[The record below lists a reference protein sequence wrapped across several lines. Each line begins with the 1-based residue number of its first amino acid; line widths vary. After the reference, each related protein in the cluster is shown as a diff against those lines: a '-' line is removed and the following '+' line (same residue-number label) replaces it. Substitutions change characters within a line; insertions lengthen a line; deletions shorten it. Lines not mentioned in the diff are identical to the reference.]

1 MPKNKEIKSILII
14 GSGPIVIGQACE
26 FDYSGSQAAKALK
39 KEGFRVILVNSNPAT
54 IMTDPEMAHATYIEP
69 LTHDYLK
76 KIIEI
81 EKPDAVLPT
90 LGGQTALNLSI
101 ELEKSGVLKENNV
114 ELLGASANAIEIAE
128 NRWKFK
134 EAMDGVGIKTLKA
147 TYAKSFDEGINASK
161 EIGFPLMLR
170 PSFILGGGGT
180 SVVNNEEDFK
190 SKLSDAFNA
199 SPTQEVLIEES
210 IYGWKEF
217 ELEVMRD
224 SDGNGVIVCGIENFD
239 PMGVHTGD
247 SITVAPIQTLSDK
260 EYQTMRDEALLCL
273 DTIGIATGG
282 SNVQFAINP
291 ENGDR
296 RIIEMNPR
304 VSRSSALASK
314 ATGFP
319 IAKFAALLAVGYN
332 LTELENDITGTTPA
346 SFEPVQDYVVVK
358 IPRFD
363 FPKFPSTDDI
373 LGTSMQSV
381 GEDKE
386 YQTMRD
392 EALLCLDTIGIAT
405 GGSNVQF
412 AINPENGDRR
422 IIEMNPRVSR
432 SSALASKAT
441 GFPIAKFAALLAVG
455 YNLTELEND
464 ITGTTPASF
473 EPVQDYVVVKI
484 PRFDFP
490 KFPSTD
496 DILGT
501 SMQSVGEVMSIAS
514 TFTESLTKAIRSLEI
529 GKSGIRN
536 IDNRF
541 IGMPKEILQD
551 EIRTPRPRRI
561 FAILEAIRRNWPLE
575 DIAKISSVDIWF
587 LQEIE
592 KSFNVNPENTPSSVL
607 KMLGWTEEDL
617 DNKESKNELESNRV
631 YKLVDTCSAEFES
644 KTPYLYSTN
653 GVSNDDT
660 TTNKKKVVV
669 IGSGPNRIG
678 QGIEFDYCCVHG
690 ISSLK
695 ENGFEAI
702 MINSNPET
710 VSTDYDTADKLYF
723 EPLTWREVKSVLNR
737 EQPDSVII
745 QLGGQTPLKLAKN
758 ISKEGFNIAGSSLD
772 VIDKTEDRD
781 LFQKLCLDQ
790 NIRQPES
797 KIAKNENELVEAVKE
812 IGFPVLLRPSY
823 VLGGRAMRVVQ
834 TDEELEN
841 YLDILASADEDG
853 NPFKS
858 GPLLVDQFLTE
869 TIEIDVDLISDGK
882 EVYIAGI
889 LEHLEPAGVHSGDST
904 AVIPPYSVSE
914 EMLKE
919 IEEKSKKLAL
929 GLNVKGLLNIQ
940 FAIKDEELFILEAN
954 PRASRTMPF
963 VAKVTGNQ
971 IIKAGT
977 LLMLGYSIDEVRNK
991 TKYLSSSSNKVA
1003 IKKAIF
1009 PWSRFPAE
1017 DTMLGPEMKATGE
1030 VLGVGKEFGTALNK
1044 AYAAAGVEINNK
1056 EKGIFVT
1063 LSDSEKPN
1071 FIKTVNKY
1079 LELGF
1084 TLYSTEG
1091 TGKFLKTNGIDSVI
1105 VGKADDLGQTSL
1117 TIIEDKLVSLV
1128 INTPTYANEL
1138 SDGWKIRRLSHET
1151 GVAVVSSVREADA
1164 FIEAFLNQNLVLD
1177 DLEVIQDVS

>member
-1 MPKNKEIKSILII
+1 MPANKEIKSILII

-39 KEGFRVILVNSNPAT
+39 NEGYRVILVNSNPAT
-54 IMTDPEMAHATYIEP
+54 IMTDPGMADATYIEP
-69 LTHDYLK
+69 LTANFVER
-76 KIIEI
+76 IIEK

-90 LGGQTALNLSI
+90 LGGQTALNLSM
-101 ELEKSGVLKENNV
+101 ELSEKGIFDKNNV
-114 ELLGASANAIEIAE
+114 QLLGASADAIEIAE

-134 EAMDGVGIKTLKA
+134 EAMEEVGIKTLTA
-147 TYAKSFDEGINASK
+147 TYAKSFEEGLEASK
-161 EIGFPLMLR
+161 KMGYPLMLR

-180 SVVNNEEDFK
+180 GVVNNEEELNK
-190 SKLSDAFNA
+190 KLKDAFTA

-210 IYGWKEF
+210 VYGWKEF

-260 EYQTMRDEALLCL
+260 EYQIMRDEALLCL

-282 SNVQFAINP
+282 SNVQFAVNP

-332 LTELENDITGTTPA
+332 LTEL
-346 SFEPVQDYVVVK
+346 K
-358 IPRFD
+358 
-363 FPKFPSTDDI
+363 
-373 LGTSMQSV
+373 
-381 GEDKE
+381 
-386 YQTMRD
+386 
-392 EALLCLDTIGIAT
+392 
-405 GGSNVQF
+405 
-412 AINPENGDRR
+412 
-422 IIEMNPRVSR
+422 
-432 SSALASKAT
+432 
-441 GFPIAKFAALLAVG
+441 
-455 YNLTELEND
+455 ND

-529 GKSGIRN
+529 GKTGIRN

-541 IGMPKEILQD
+541 ISLDKHQLQEEISV
-551 EIRTPRPRRI
+551 PRPRRI
-561 FAILEAIRRNWPLE
+561 FAIFEAIRRNWPIE
-575 DIAKISSVDIWF
+575 DIAELSKIDIWF
-587 LQEIE
+587 LREIE
-592 KSFNVNPENTPSSVL
+592 KSFNVNPESTPTTIL
-607 KMLGWTEEDL
+607 KMLGWTAEDL
-617 DNKESKNELESNRV
+617 DNKDSKKELENNRV
-631 YKLVDTCSAEFES
+631 YKLVDTCSAEFVS

-653 GVSNDDT
+653 GSSNDDT
-660 TTNKKKVVV
+660 ASKQKKVVV

-690 ISSLK
+690 VSSLK
-695 ENGFEAI
+695 ENGYEAI

-723 EPLTWREVKSVLNR
+723 EPLSWNEVKSVLDR
-737 EQPDSVII
+737 EKPDSVII
-745 QLGGQTPLKLAKN
+745 QLGGQTPLKLAKEIHN
-758 ISKEGFNIAGSSLD
+758 AGFNIAGSSLD
-772 VIDKTEDRD
+772 VIDSTEDRD
-781 LFQKLCLDQ
+781 LFQKLCTSQD
-790 NIRQPES
+790 IKQPIS
-797 KIAKNENELVEAVKE
+797 KIANNEKELVESVRE

-834 TDEELEN
+834 TDEELNN
-841 YLDILASADEDG
+841 YLNILASADEDG

-869 TIEIDVDLISDGK
+869 TVEIDVDLISDGK
-882 EVYIAGI
+882 DVFIAGI

-904 AVIPPYSVSE
+904 AVIPPYSIDK
-914 EMLKE
+914 EMIKE
-919 IEEKSKKLAL
+919 IEDKSTKLAL
-929 GLNVKGLLNIQ
+929 GLNVQGLLNIQ
-940 FAIKDEELFILEAN
+940 FAIKDNELFILEAN

-977 LLMLGYSIDEVRNK
+977 LLMLGYTINEIKDK
-991 TKYLSSSSNKVA
+991 TNYLNSSTEKIA

-1030 VLGVGKEFGTALNK
+1030 VLGIGKDFGTALNK
-1044 AYAAAGVEINNK
+1044 AYAAAGVEIGEK
-1056 EKGIFVT
+1056 EKGVFVT
-1063 LSDSEKPN
+1063 LSDAEKPN
-1071 FIKTVNKY
+1071 FIEVVNKY
-1079 LELGF
+1079 IDLEF
-1084 TLYSTEG
+1084 SIYATEG
-1091 TGKFLKTNGIDSVI
+1091 TASFLKENNIESII
-1105 VGKADDLGQTSL
+1105 VGRADDESPTSL
-1117 TIIEDKLVSLV
+1117 TIIEEKLISIV
-1128 INTPTYANEL
+1128 INTPTFANEYT
-1138 SDGWKIRRLSHET
+1138 DGWKIRRLSHET
-1151 GVAVVSSVREADA
+1151 GVAVVSSVREA
-1164 FIEAFLNQNLVLD
+1164 EAFLEAFLLQEKVLD
-1177 DLEVIQDVS
+1177 DMEAIQNVS

>member
-1 MPKNKEIKSILII
+1 MPANKEIKSILII

-39 KEGFRVILVNSNPAT
+39 NEGYRVILVNSNPAT
-54 IMTDPEMAHATYIEP
+54 IMTDPGMADATYIEP
-69 LTHDYLK
+69 LTANFVER
-76 KIIEI
+76 IIEK

-90 LGGQTALNLSI
+90 LGGQTALNLSM
-101 ELEKSGVLKENNV
+101 ELSEKGIFDKNNV
-114 ELLGASANAIEIAE
+114 QLLGASADAIEIAE

-134 EAMDGVGIKTLKA
+134 EAMEEVGIKTLNA
-147 TYAKSFDEGINASK
+147 TYAKSFEEGLEASK
-161 EIGFPLMLR
+161 KMGYPLMLR

-180 SVVNNEEDFK
+180 GVVNNEEELNK
-190 SKLSDAFNA
+190 KLKDAFTA

-210 IYGWKEF
+210 VYGWKEF

-260 EYQTMRDEALLCL
+260 EYQIMRDEALLCL

-282 SNVQFAINP
+282 SNVQFAVNP

-332 LTELENDITGTTPA
+332 LTEL
-346 SFEPVQDYVVVK
+346 K
-358 IPRFD
+358 
-363 FPKFPSTDDI
+363 
-373 LGTSMQSV
+373 
-381 GEDKE
+381 
-386 YQTMRD
+386 
-392 EALLCLDTIGIAT
+392 
-405 GGSNVQF
+405 
-412 AINPENGDRR
+412 
-422 IIEMNPRVSR
+422 
-432 SSALASKAT
+432 
-441 GFPIAKFAALLAVG
+441 
-455 YNLTELEND
+455 ND

-529 GKSGIRN
+529 GKTGIRN

-541 IGMPKEILQD
+541 ISLDKHQLQEEISV
-551 EIRTPRPRRI
+551 PRPRRI
-561 FAILEAIRRNWPLE
+561 FAIFEAIRRNWPIE
-575 DIAKISSVDIWF
+575 DIAELSKIDIWF
-587 LQEIE
+587 LREIE
-592 KSFNVNPENTPSSVL
+592 KSFNVNPESTPITIL
-607 KMLGWTEEDL
+607 KMLGWTDEDL
-617 DNKESKNELESNRV
+617 DNKDSKKELENNRV

-653 GVSNDDT
+653 GTSNDDT
-660 TTNKKKVVV
+660 ASKQKKVVV

-690 ISSLK
+690 VSSLK
-695 ENGFEAI
+695 ENGYEAI

-723 EPLTWREVKSVLNR
+723 EPLSWNEVKSVLDR
-737 EQPDSVII
+737 EKPDSVII
-745 QLGGQTPLKLAKN
+745 QLGGQTPLKLAKEIHN
-758 ISKEGFNIAGSSLD
+758 AGFNIAGSSLD
-772 VIDKTEDRD
+772 VIDSTEDRD
-781 LFQKLCLDQ
+781 LFQKLCTSQD
-790 NIRQPES
+790 IKQPIS
-797 KIAKNENELVEAVKE
+797 KIANNEKELVESVKE

-823 VLGGRAMRVVQ
+823 VLGGRAMRVVK
-834 TDEELEN
+834 TDEELNN
-841 YLDILASADEDG
+841 YLNILASADEDG

-869 TIEIDVDLISDGK
+869 TVEIDVDLISDGK
-882 EVYIAGI
+882 DVFIAGI

-904 AVIPPYSVSE
+904 AVIPPYSIDK
-914 EMLKE
+914 EMIKE
-919 IEEKSKKLAL
+919 IEDKSTKLAL
-929 GLNVKGLLNIQ
+929 GLNVQGLLNIQ
-940 FAIKDEELFILEAN
+940 FAIKDNELFILEAN

-977 LLMLGYSIDEVRNK
+977 LLMLGYTINEIKDK
-991 TKYLSSSSNKVA
+991 TNYLNSSTEKIA

-1030 VLGVGKEFGTALNK
+1030 VLGIGKDFGTALNK
-1044 AYAAAGVEINNK
+1044 AYAAAGVEIGEK
-1056 EKGIFVT
+1056 EKGVFVT
-1063 LSDSEKPN
+1063 LSDAEKPN
-1071 FIKTVNKY
+1071 FIEVVNKY
-1079 LELGF
+1079 IDLEF
-1084 TLYSTEG
+1084 SIYATEG
-1091 TGKFLKTNGIDSVI
+1091 TASFLKENNIESII
-1105 VGKADDLGQTSL
+1105 VGRADDESPTSL
-1117 TIIEDKLVSLV
+1117 TIIEEKLISIV
-1128 INTPTYANEL
+1128 INTPTFANEYT
-1138 SDGWKIRRLSHET
+1138 DGWKIRRLSHET
-1151 GVAVVSSVREADA
+1151 GVAVVSSVREA
-1164 FIEAFLNQNLVLD
+1164 EAFLEAFLLQEKVLD
-1177 DLEVIQDVS
+1177 DMEAIQNVS

>member
-1 MPKNKEIKSILII
+1 MPANKEIKSILII

-39 KEGFRVILVNSNPAT
+39 NEGYRVILVNSNPAT
-54 IMTDPEMAHATYIEP
+54 IMTDPGMADATYIEP
-69 LTHDYLK
+69 LTANFVER
-76 KIIEI
+76 IIEK

-90 LGGQTALNLSI
+90 LGGQTALNLSM
-101 ELEKSGVLKENNV
+101 ELSEKGIFDKNNV
-114 ELLGASANAIEIAE
+114 QLLGASADAIEIAE

-134 EAMDGVGIKTLKA
+134 EAMEEVGIKTLTA
-147 TYAKSFDEGINASK
+147 TYAKSFEEGLEASK
-161 EIGFPLMLR
+161 NMGYPLMLR

-180 SVVNNEEDFK
+180 GVVNNEEELNK
-190 SKLSDAFNA
+190 KLKDAFTA

-210 IYGWKEF
+210 VYGWKEF

-260 EYQTMRDEALLCL
+260 EYQIMRDEALLCL

-282 SNVQFAINP
+282 SNVQFAVNP

-332 LTELENDITGTTPA
+332 LTEL
-346 SFEPVQDYVVVK
+346 K
-358 IPRFD
+358 
-363 FPKFPSTDDI
+363 
-373 LGTSMQSV
+373 
-381 GEDKE
+381 
-386 YQTMRD
+386 
-392 EALLCLDTIGIAT
+392 
-405 GGSNVQF
+405 
-412 AINPENGDRR
+412 
-422 IIEMNPRVSR
+422 
-432 SSALASKAT
+432 
-441 GFPIAKFAALLAVG
+441 
-455 YNLTELEND
+455 ND

-529 GKSGIRN
+529 GKTGIRN

-541 IGMPKEILQD
+541 ISLDKHQLQEEISV
-551 EIRTPRPRRI
+551 PRPRRI
-561 FAILEAIRRNWPLE
+561 FAIFEAIRRNWPIE
-575 DIAKISSVDIWF
+575 DIAELSKIDIWF
-587 LQEIE
+587 LREIE
-592 KSFNVNPENTPSSVL
+592 KSFNVNPESTPTTIL
-607 KMLGWTEEDL
+607 KMLGWTDEDL
-617 DNKESKNELESNRV
+617 DNKDSKKELENNRV

-653 GVSNDDT
+653 GTSNDDT
-660 TTNKKKVVV
+660 ASKQKKVVV

-690 ISSLK
+690 VSSLK
-695 ENGFEAI
+695 ENGYEAI

-723 EPLTWREVKSVLNR
+723 EPLSWNEVKSVLDR
-737 EQPDSVII
+737 EKPDSVII
-745 QLGGQTPLKLAKN
+745 QLGGQTPLKLAKEIHN
-758 ISKEGFNIAGSSLD
+758 AGFNIAGSSLD
-772 VIDKTEDRD
+772 VIDSTEDRD
-781 LFQKLCLDQ
+781 LFQKLCTSQD
-790 NIRQPES
+790 IKQPIS
-797 KIAKNENELVEAVKE
+797 KIANNEKELVESVKE

-823 VLGGRAMRVVQ
+823 VLGGRAMRVVK
-834 TDEELEN
+834 TDEELNN
-841 YLDILASADEDG
+841 YLNILASADEDG

-869 TIEIDVDLISDGK
+869 TVEIDVDLISDGK
-882 EVYIAGI
+882 DVFIAGI

-904 AVIPPYSVSE
+904 AVIPPYSIDK
-914 EMLKE
+914 EMVKE
-919 IEEKSKKLAL
+919 IEDKSRKLAL
-929 GLNVKGLLNIQ
+929 GLNVQGLLNIQ
-940 FAIKDEELFILEAN
+940 FAIKDNKLFILEAN

-977 LLMLGYSIDEVRNK
+977 LLMLGYTCLLYTSPSPR
-991 TKYLSSSSNKVA
+991 
-1003 IKKAIF
+1003 
-1009 PWSRFPAE
+1009 
-1017 DTMLGPEMKATGE
+1017 
-1030 VLGVGKEFGTALNK
+1030 
-1044 AYAAAGVEINNK
+1044 
-1056 EKGIFVT
+1056 
-1063 LSDSEKPN
+1063 DS
-1071 FIKTVNKY
+1071 
-1079 LELGF
+1079 
-1084 TLYSTEG
+1084 
-1091 TGKFLKTNGIDSVI
+1091 
-1105 VGKADDLGQTSL
+1105 
-1117 TIIEDKLVSLV
+1117 
-1128 INTPTYANEL
+1128 
-1138 SDGWKIRRLSHET
+1138 
-1151 GVAVVSSVREADA
+1151 
-1164 FIEAFLNQNLVLD
+1164 
-1177 DLEVIQDVS
+1177 

>member
-1 MPKNKEIKSILII
+1 MPKNKNIKSILII

-26 FDYSGSQAAKALK
+26 FDYSGSQAAKSLK
-39 KEGFRVILVNSNPAT
+39 NEGYRVILVNSNPAT
-54 IMTDPEMAHATYIEP
+54 IMTDPEMADATYIEP
-69 LTHDYLK
+69 LTPEFLK
-76 KIIEI
+76 RIIEI

-101 ELEKSGVLKENNV
+101 ELEKDNVFKENSIL
-114 ELLGASANAIEIAE
+114 LLGASAESIEIAE

-134 EAMDGVGIKTLKA
+134 SAMENVGISTLKA
-147 TYAKSFDEGINASK
+147 EYVKTLEDGIKASSH
-161 EIGFPLMLR
+161 IGFPLMLR

-180 SVVNNEEDFK
+180 SLVNNKDELEQ
-190 SKLSDAFNA
+190 KLQEAFNA

-210 IYGWKEF
+210 VYGWKEY

-260 EYQTMRDEALLCL
+260 EYQEMRDEALLCL

-282 SNVQFAINP
+282 SNVQFAVNP
-291 ENGDR
+291 KNGDR

-332 LTELENDITGTTPA
+332 LTEL
-346 SFEPVQDYVVVK
+346 K
-358 IPRFD
+358 
-363 FPKFPSTDDI
+363 
-373 LGTSMQSV
+373 
-381 GEDKE
+381 
-386 YQTMRD
+386 
-392 EALLCLDTIGIAT
+392 
-405 GGSNVQF
+405 
-412 AINPENGDRR
+412 
-422 IIEMNPRVSR
+422 
-432 SSALASKAT
+432 
-441 GFPIAKFAALLAVG
+441 
-455 YNLTELEND
+455 ND

-529 GKSGIRN
+529 GKTGIRN

-541 IGMPKEILQD
+541 INLDKDLLQKEIS
-551 EIRTPRPRRI
+551 IPRPRRI
-561 FAILEAIRRNWPLE
+561 FAIFEAIRRNWPIE
-575 DIAKISSVDIWF
+575 DISELSKIDLWF
-587 LQEIE
+587 LREIE
-592 KSFNVNPENTPSSVL
+592 KSFNVNPESTPSSIL
-607 KMLGWTEEDL
+607 KMLGWTDEDL
-617 DNKESKNELESNRV
+617 DNKESKKELENNRV
-631 YKLVDTCSAEFES
+631 YKLVDTCSAEFVS

-653 GVSNDDT
+653 GISHDDLT
-660 TTNKKKVVV
+660 STQKKVVV

-690 ISSLK
+690 VSSLK
-695 ENGFEAI
+695 ENGYEAI

-723 EPLTWREVKSVLNR
+723 EPLAWNEVKAVLNR
-737 EQPDSVII
+737 EKPDSVII

-758 ISKEGFNIAGSSLD
+758 IHDAGFSIAGSSLE
-772 VIDKTEDRD
+772 VIDSTEDRD
-781 LFQKLCLDQ
+781 LFQKLCSKQ
-790 NIRQPES
+790 NIKQPLS
-797 KIAKNENELVEAVKE
+797 RIANSEVELVDSVKH

-834 TDEELEN
+834 NNDELNN

-858 GPLLVDQFLTE
+858 GPLLVDQFLTD
-869 TIEIDVDLISDGK
+869 TIEIDVDLISDGE
-882 EVYIAGI
+882 EVFIAGI

-904 AVIPPYSVSE
+904 AVIPPFSIDKT
-914 EMLKE
+914 M
-919 IEEKSKKLAL
+919 IEEIKNKSIQLAL
-929 GLNVKGLLNIQ
+929 GLNVIGLLNIQ
-940 FAIKDEELFILEAN
+940 FAIQNNELFILEAN

-977 LLMLGYSIDEVRNK
+977 LLMLGHSLEDIKVK
-991 TKYLSSSSNKVA
+991 TKYLNSTTEKIAV
-1003 IKKAIF
+1003 KKAIF

-1030 VLGVGKEFGTALNK
+1030 VLGIGNDFGTALNK
-1044 AYAAAGVEINNK
+1044 AYAAAGVSIGEK
-1056 EKGIFVT
+1056 EKGVFVT
-1063 LSDSEKPN
+1063 LSDNEKPN
-1071 FIKTVNKY
+1071 FVEIVKRYV
-1079 LELGF
+1079 ELGF
-1084 TLYSTEG
+1084 LIYTTEG
-1091 TGKFLKTNGIDSVI
+1091 TGKYLKINGVDSI
-1105 VGKADDLGQTSL
+1105 NVGRANDKSPTSL
-1117 TIIEDKLVSLV
+1117 TIIEEKLISLV
-1128 INTPTYANEL
+1128 INTPTYANEYT
-1138 SDGWKIRRLSHET
+1138 DGWKIRRLSHDS
-1151 GVAVVSSVREADA
+1151 GVAVVSSVREA
-1164 FIEAFLNQNLVLD
+1164 EAFLEAFLLQEKVLEDMEAIQN
-1177 DLEVIQDVS
+1177 VS

>member
-1 MPKNKEIKSILII
+1 MPANKEIKSILII

-39 KEGFRVILVNSNPAT
+39 NEGYRVILVNSNPAT
-54 IMTDPEMAHATYIEP
+54 IMTDPGMADATYIEP
-69 LTHDYLK
+69 LTANFVER
-76 KIIEI
+76 IIEK

-90 LGGQTALNLSI
+90 LGGQTALNLSM
-101 ELEKSGVLKENNV
+101 ELSEKGIFDKNNV
-114 ELLGASANAIEIAE
+114 QLLGASADAIEIAE

-134 EAMDGVGIKTLKA
+134 EAMEEVGIKTLTA
-147 TYAKSFDEGINASK
+147 TYAKSFEEGLEASK
-161 EIGFPLMLR
+161 NMGYPLMLR

-180 SVVNNEEDFK
+180 GVVNNEEELNK
-190 SKLSDAFNA
+190 KLKDAFTA

-210 IYGWKEF
+210 VYGWKEF

-260 EYQTMRDEALLCL
+260 EYQIMRDEALLCL

-282 SNVQFAINP
+282 SNVQFAVNP

-332 LTELENDITGTTPA
+332 LTEL
-346 SFEPVQDYVVVK
+346 K
-358 IPRFD
+358 
-363 FPKFPSTDDI
+363 
-373 LGTSMQSV
+373 
-381 GEDKE
+381 
-386 YQTMRD
+386 
-392 EALLCLDTIGIAT
+392 
-405 GGSNVQF
+405 
-412 AINPENGDRR
+412 
-422 IIEMNPRVSR
+422 
-432 SSALASKAT
+432 
-441 GFPIAKFAALLAVG
+441 
-455 YNLTELEND
+455 ND

-529 GKSGIRN
+529 GKTGIRN

-541 IGMPKEILQD
+541 INLDKHQLQEEINV
-551 EIRTPRPRRI
+551 PRPRRI
-561 FAILEAIRRNWPLE
+561 FAIFEAIRRNWPIE
-575 DIAKISSVDIWF
+575 DIAELSKIDIWF
-587 LQEIE
+587 LREIE
-592 KSFNVNPENTPSSVL
+592 KSFNVNPESTPTTIL
-607 KMLGWTEEDL
+607 KMLGWTDEDL
-617 DNKESKNELESNRV
+617 DNKDSKKELENNRV
-631 YKLVDTCSAEFES
+631 YKLVDTCSAEFVS

-653 GVSNDDT
+653 GTSNDDT
-660 TTNKKKVVV
+660 ATKQKKVVV

-690 ISSLK
+690 VSSLK
-695 ENGFEAI
+695 ENGYEAI

-723 EPLTWREVKSVLNR
+723 EPLSWNEVKSVLER
-737 EQPDSVII
+737 EKPDSVII
-745 QLGGQTPLKLAKN
+745 QLGGQTPLKLAKEIHN
-758 ISKEGFNIAGSSLD
+758 AGFNIAGSSLD
-772 VIDKTEDRD
+772 VIDSTEDRD
-781 LFQKLCLDQ
+781 LFQKLCTSQD
-790 NIRQPES
+790 IKQPIS
-797 KIAKNENELVEAVKE
+797 KIANNEKELVESVKE

-834 TDEELEN
+834 TDEELNN
-841 YLDILASADEDG
+841 YLNILASADEDG

-869 TIEIDVDLISDGK
+869 TVEIDVDLISDGK
-882 EVYIAGI
+882 DVFIAGI

-904 AVIPPYSVSE
+904 AVIPPYSIDK
-914 EMLKE
+914 EMVKE
-919 IEEKSKKLAL
+919 IEDKSRKLAL
-929 GLNVKGLLNIQ
+929 GLNVQGLLNIQ
-940 FAIKDEELFILEAN
+940 FAIKDNELFILEAN

-977 LLMLGYSIDEVRNK
+977 LLMLGYTINEIKDK
-991 TKYLSSSSNKVA
+991 TNYLNSSTKKIA

-1030 VLGVGKEFGTALNK
+1030 VLGIGKDFGTALNK
-1044 AYAAAGVEINNK
+1044 AYAAAGVEIGDK
-1056 EKGIFVT
+1056 EKGVFVT
-1063 LSDSEKPN
+1063 LSDAEKPN
-1071 FIKTVNKY
+1071 FIEVVNKY
-1079 LELGF
+1079 IDLEF
-1084 TLYSTEG
+1084 SIYATEG
-1091 TGKFLKTNGIDSVI
+1091 TASFLKENNIESII
-1105 VGKADDLGQTSL
+1105 VGRADDESPTSL
-1117 TIIEDKLVSLV
+1117 TIIEEKLISIV
-1128 INTPTYANEL
+1128 INTPTFANEYT
-1138 SDGWKIRRLSHET
+1138 DGWKIRRLSHET
-1151 GVAVVSSVREADA
+1151 GVAVVSSVREA
-1164 FIEAFLNQNLVLD
+1164 EAFLEAFLLQEKVLD
-1177 DLEVIQDVS
+1177 DMEAIQNVS

>member
-1 MPKNKEIKSILII
+1 MPANKEIKSILII

-39 KEGFRVILVNSNPAT
+39 NEGYRVILVNSNPAT
-54 IMTDPEMAHATYIEP
+54 IMTDPGMADATYIEP
-69 LTHDYLK
+69 LTANFVER
-76 KIIEI
+76 IIEK

-90 LGGQTALNLSI
+90 LGGQTALNLSM
-101 ELEKSGVLKENNV
+101 ELSEKGIFDKNNV
-114 ELLGASANAIEIAE
+114 QLLGASADAIEIAE

-134 EAMDGVGIKTLKA
+134 EAMEEVGIKTLNA
-147 TYAKSFDEGINASK
+147 TYAKSFEEGLEASK
-161 EIGFPLMLR
+161 KMGYPLMLR

-180 SVVNNEEDFK
+180 GVVNNEEELNK
-190 SKLSDAFNA
+190 KLKDAFTA

-210 IYGWKEF
+210 VYGWKEF

-260 EYQTMRDEALLCL
+260 EYQIMRDEALLCL

-282 SNVQFAINP
+282 SNVQFAVNP

-332 LTELENDITGTTPA
+332 LTEL
-346 SFEPVQDYVVVK
+346 K
-358 IPRFD
+358 
-363 FPKFPSTDDI
+363 
-373 LGTSMQSV
+373 
-381 GEDKE
+381 
-386 YQTMRD
+386 
-392 EALLCLDTIGIAT
+392 
-405 GGSNVQF
+405 
-412 AINPENGDRR
+412 
-422 IIEMNPRVSR
+422 
-432 SSALASKAT
+432 
-441 GFPIAKFAALLAVG
+441 
-455 YNLTELEND
+455 ND

-529 GKSGIRN
+529 GKTGIRN

-541 IGMPKEILQD
+541 ISLDKNQLQEEIGV
-551 EIRTPRPRRI
+551 PRPRRI
-561 FAILEAIRRNWPLE
+561 FAIFEAIRRNWPIE
-575 DIAKISSVDIWF
+575 DIAELSKIDIWF
-587 LQEIE
+587 LREIE
-592 KSFNVNPENTPSSVL
+592 KSFNVNPESTPTTIL
-607 KMLGWTEEDL
+607 KMLGWTDEDL
-617 DNKESKNELESNRV
+617 DNKDSKKELENNRV

-653 GVSNDDT
+653 GTSNDDT
-660 TTNKKKVVV
+660 ATKEKKVVV

-690 ISSLK
+690 VSSLK
-695 ENGFEAI
+695 ENGYEAI

-723 EPLTWREVKSVLNR
+723 EPLSWNEVKSVLDR
-737 EQPDSVII
+737 EKPDSVII
-745 QLGGQTPLKLAKN
+745 QLGGQTPLKLAKEIHN
-758 ISKEGFNIAGSSLD
+758 AGFNIAGSSLD
-772 VIDKTEDRD
+772 VIDSTEDRD
-781 LFQKLCLDQ
+781 LFQKLCTSQD
-790 NIRQPES
+790 IKQPIS
-797 KIAKNENELVEAVKE
+797 KIANNEKELVESVRE

-834 TDEELEN
+834 TDEELNN
-841 YLDILASADEDG
+841 YLNILASADEDG

-869 TIEIDVDLISDGK
+869 TVEIDVDLISDGK
-882 EVYIAGI
+882 DVFIAGI

-904 AVIPPYSVSE
+904 AVIPPYSIDK
-914 EMLKE
+914 EMIKE
-919 IEEKSKKLAL
+919 IEDKSTKLAL
-929 GLNVKGLLNIQ
+929 GLNVQGLLNIQ
-940 FAIKDEELFILEAN
+940 FAIKDNELFILEAN

-977 LLMLGYSIDEVRNK
+977 LLMLGYTINEIKDK
-991 TKYLSSSSNKVA
+991 TNYLNSSTEKIA

-1030 VLGVGKEFGTALNK
+1030 VLGIGKDFGTALNK
-1044 AYAAAGVEINNK
+1044 AYAAAGVEIGEK
-1056 EKGIFVT
+1056 EKGVFVT
-1063 LSDSEKPN
+1063 LSDAEKPN
-1071 FIKTVNKY
+1071 FIEVVNKY
-1079 LELGF
+1079 VNLEF
-1084 TLYSTEG
+1084 SIYATEG
-1091 TGKFLKTNGIDSVI
+1091 TASFLKENNIESII
-1105 VGKADDLGQTSL
+1105 VGRADDESPTSL
-1117 TIIEDKLVSLV
+1117 TIIDEKLISIV
-1128 INTPTYANEL
+1128 INTPTFANEYT
-1138 SDGWKIRRLSHET
+1138 DGWKIRRLSHET
-1151 GVAVVSSVREADA
+1151 GVAVVSSVREA
-1164 FIEAFLNQNLVLD
+1164 EAFLEAFLLQEKVLD
-1177 DLEVIQDVS
+1177 DMEAIQNVS

>member
-1 MPKNKEIKSILII
+1 MPANKEIKSILII

-39 KEGFRVILVNSNPAT
+39 NEGYRVILVNSNPAT
-54 IMTDPEMAHATYIEP
+54 IMTDPGMADATYIEP
-69 LTHDYLK
+69 LTANFVER
-76 KIIEI
+76 IIEK

-90 LGGQTALNLSI
+90 LGGQTALNLSM
-101 ELEKSGVLKENNV
+101 ELSEKGIFDKNNV
-114 ELLGASANAIEIAE
+114 QLLGASADAIEIAE

-134 EAMDGVGIKTLKA
+134 EAMEEVGIKTLNA
-147 TYAKSFDEGINASK
+147 TYAKSFEEGLEASK
-161 EIGFPLMLR
+161 KMGYPLMLR

-180 SVVNNEEDFK
+180 GVVNNEEELNK
-190 SKLSDAFNA
+190 KLKDAFTA

-210 IYGWKEF
+210 VYGWKEF

-260 EYQTMRDEALLCL
+260 EYQIMRDEALLCL

-282 SNVQFAINP
+282 SNVQFAVNP

-332 LTELENDITGTTPA
+332 LTEL
-346 SFEPVQDYVVVK
+346 K
-358 IPRFD
+358 
-363 FPKFPSTDDI
+363 
-373 LGTSMQSV
+373 
-381 GEDKE
+381 
-386 YQTMRD
+386 
-392 EALLCLDTIGIAT
+392 
-405 GGSNVQF
+405 
-412 AINPENGDRR
+412 
-422 IIEMNPRVSR
+422 
-432 SSALASKAT
+432 
-441 GFPIAKFAALLAVG
+441 
-455 YNLTELEND
+455 ND

-529 GKSGIRN
+529 GKTGIRN

-541 IGMPKEILQD
+541 ISLDKNQLQEEISV
-551 EIRTPRPRRI
+551 PRPRRI
-561 FAILEAIRRNWPLE
+561 FAIFEAIRRNWPIE
-575 DIAKISSVDIWF
+575 DIAELSKIDIWF
-587 LQEIE
+587 LREIE
-592 KSFNVNPENTPSSVL
+592 KSFNVNPESTPTTIL
-607 KMLGWTEEDL
+607 KMLGWTDEDL
-617 DNKESKNELESNRV
+617 DNKDSKKELENNRV

-653 GVSNDDT
+653 GTSNDDT
-660 TTNKKKVVV
+660 ATKQKKVVV

-690 ISSLK
+690 VSSLK
-695 ENGFEAI
+695 ENGYEAI

-723 EPLTWREVKSVLNR
+723 EPLSWNEVKSVLDR
-737 EQPDSVII
+737 EKPDSVII
-745 QLGGQTPLKLAKN
+745 QLGGQTPLKLAKEIHN
-758 ISKEGFNIAGSSLD
+758 AGFNIAGSSLD
-772 VIDKTEDRD
+772 VIDSTEDRD
-781 LFQKLCLDQ
+781 LFQKLCTSQD
-790 NIRQPES
+790 IKQPIS
-797 KIAKNENELVEAVKE
+797 KIANNEKELVESVKE

-834 TDEELEN
+834 TDEELNN
-841 YLDILASADEDG
+841 YLNILASADEDG

-869 TIEIDVDLISDGK
+869 TVEIDVDLISDGK
-882 EVYIAGI
+882 DVFIAGI

-904 AVIPPYSVSE
+904 AVIPPYSIDK
-914 EMLKE
+914 EMIKE
-919 IEEKSKKLAL
+919 IEDKSTKLAL
-929 GLNVKGLLNIQ
+929 GLNVQGLLNIQ
-940 FAIKDEELFILEAN
+940 FAIKDNELFILEAN

-977 LLMLGYSIDEVRNK
+977 LLMLGYTINEIKDK
-991 TKYLSSSSNKVA
+991 TNYLNSSTEKIA

-1030 VLGVGKEFGTALNK
+1030 VLGIGKDFGTALNK
-1044 AYAAAGVEINNK
+1044 AYAAAGVEIGEK
-1056 EKGIFVT
+1056 EKGVFVT
-1063 LSDSEKPN
+1063 LSDAEKPN
-1071 FIKTVNKY
+1071 FIEVVNKY
-1079 LELGF
+1079 VNLEF
-1084 TLYSTEG
+1084 SIYATEG
-1091 TGKFLKTNGIDSVI
+1091 TASFLKENNIESII
-1105 VGKADDLGQTSL
+1105 VGRADDESPTSL
-1117 TIIEDKLVSLV
+1117 TIIDEKLISIV
-1128 INTPTYANEL
+1128 INTPTFANEYT
-1138 SDGWKIRRLSHET
+1138 DGWKIRRLSHET
-1151 GVAVVSSVREADA
+1151 GVAVVSSVREA
-1164 FIEAFLNQNLVLD
+1164 EAFLEAFLLQEKVLD
-1177 DLEVIQDVS
+1177 DMEAIQNVS